1 MMKIHKEGII
11 VILIVFF
18 LVTSA
23 NLLISWLVHHTWIQ
37 SVLIIVSIIFFFLV
51 VWFFRNPVRNII
63 PDASLIV
70 SAADGKVVV
79 IEEVVEKEYF
89 RDKRLQIS
97 IFMSPLNIHINRYP
111 IGGTVVYR
119 RYHPGKYLVAWH
131 PKSSELNERST
142 VVIRDTKGRE
152 ILVRQIAGAVARRIV
167 TYAGEGNTVKQGDEL
182 GFIRFGSRVD
192 LFLPPGTKLGVR
204 IGDVVEGNK
213 TVIGN
218 W

>member
-1 MMKIHKEGII
+1 MI
-11 VILIVFF
+11 ILIVLF

-23 NLLISWLVHHTWIQ
+23 NLLISWLIHNTWIQ
-37 SVLIIVSIIFFFLV
+37 SVLIMVSVIFFFLV
-51 VWFFRNPVRNII
+51 VWFFRNPPRSLI
-63 PDASLIV
+63 PDASRIV
-70 SAADGKVVV
+70 SAADGKVVD

-89 RDKRLQIS
+89 GDKRLQVS
-97 IFMSPLNIHINRYP
+97 VFMSPLNVHINRYP

-119 RYHPGKYLVAWH
+119 KYHPGKYLVAWH

-142 VVIRDTKGRE
+142 VVIRDMNGRE
-152 ILVRQIAGAVARRIV
+152 ILVRQIAGNVARRIV
-167 TYAGEGNTVKQGDEL
+167 TYAGEGNRVTQGDEL
-182 GFIRFGSRVD
+182 GFIKFGSRVD

-204 IGDVVEGNK
+204 IGDVVEGNR